1 MAAGESCSTC
11 ADHKGLSKS
20 KPLCSS
26 SVARPPSRTC
36 KPVRS
41 SCWRGVIQKLT
52 LLLIHSGIVREHLQ
66 GFSQEPFGPRH
77 PTNRKFGEWLSLV
90 EHLVRDQ
97 GVGGSNP
104 LSPTISSL
112 CLVLLNQAITTK
124 SQQLHRNRILW
135 KSG

>member
-1 MAAGESCSTC
+1 MASGASCNTC
-11 ADHKGLSKS
+11 ADHKGLSKW

-52 LLLIHSGIVREHLQ
+52 LLLIHSGIVRERLQ

-104 LSPTISSL
+104 LSPTKPFIMSVIGH
-112 CLVLLNQAITTK
+112 VLTLRSVI
-124 SQQLHRNRILW
+124 
-135 KSG
+135 